1 MNYELL
7 FRLLALLFMAA
18 AAYFLWTAYSD
29 GVFVA
34 GVLAAACYFLSVRF
48 QIKRRMRKRETD
60 AAADT
65 EADHS

>member
-18 AAYFLWTAYSD
+18 AAYFLWTTYTD

-34 GVLAAACYFLSVRF
+34 GVLAAVCYFLSVRF
-48 QIKRRMRKRETD
+48 QIKRRMRKQETD
-60 AAADT
+60 
-65 EADHS
+65 ESEKQSF